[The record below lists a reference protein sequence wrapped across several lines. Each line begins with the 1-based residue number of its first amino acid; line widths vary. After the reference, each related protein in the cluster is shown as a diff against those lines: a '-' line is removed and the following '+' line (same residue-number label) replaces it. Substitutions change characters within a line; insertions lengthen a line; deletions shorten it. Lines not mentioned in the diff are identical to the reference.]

1 MRESVC
7 MWCQCL
13 RERVWDERL
22 GVRCQ
27 YVSSVGE
34 NYHFN
39 RFCQNCSIK
48 FRKSLLR
55 IRSQCFGTELK
66 TAKNIRV
73 KICAFQATPAAA
85 AAAVFLKCLGLK

>member
-1 MRESVC
+1 M
-7 MWCQCL
+7 
-13 RERVWDERL
+13 RERVWDGRL

-27 YVSSVGE
+27 YVSVRVSSVGE

-55 IRSQCFGTELK
+55 IRSQCFGTELNA
-66 TAKNIRV
+66 AKNIRV

-85 AAAVFLKCLGLK
+85 AAAVFLKCQGLK